1 MHIQTIIDFKEL
13 GCRYI
18 FKQPLYELIAK
29 EISEVGQVLQ
39 SVSDYQAK
47 GYYVVGYVSYE
58 ATSYFDANLC
68 THQKN
73 LGQEYYAYFTVHDAC
88 QNTPIPRDYESIK
101 LPNNWLSLIQEK
113 EYQRAIEQI
122 HHEMRQ
128 GNTYQVNF
136 TTQLT
141 QELPFEESL
150 AIYNRLVVEQ
160 GAGYNAY
167 VAHDQVAIISA
178 SPELF
183 FKKEDKTIIT
193 RPMKGTTK
201 RGPSLQADKAQY
213 NWLIQDPKNR
223 SENMMIVDLL
233 RNDMGKICQTG
244 TVQVTKLCQLEQ
256 YSTVWQM
263 TSTIEGQLLEDKG
276 LVSIFDALFPCGSI
290 TGAPKVS
297 TMNIITRLEKEPRG
311 VYCGNIGICLPNGD
325 CIFNVA
331 IRTIQL
337 FDRRAVYGVGGG
349 ITWESQWQD
358 EFEEIKQKSAVLYK
372 QKKAFTVITTAKL
385 SQQTLHFYDKHIKRL
400 KEACAYFDYPFDQKE
415 LEKRLAD
422 YLVQKDQGDY
432 RLSVAIDLYGH
443 ISLSDQVLTPLD
455 PQFLEAKV
463 VRQDYPV
470 ENFAFANFKTSYRPH
485 LKAQAS
491 EQIFVSPEGK
501 LLETSIGNLILD
513 IDGEWLTPVG
523 TLPIIKGIHRQE
535 LLEQGKLKE
544 ADLTIEDLEKASAIY
559 GTNSVRGLYP
569 LTISKN

>member
-1 MHIQTIIDFKEL
+1 MNLKKSSKNQ
-13 GCRYI
+13 
-18 FKQPLYELIAK
+18 
-29 EISEVGQVLQ
+29 Q
-39 SVSDYQAK
+39 S
-47 GYYVVGYVSYE
+47 
-58 ATSYFDANLC
+58 
-68 THQKN
+68 
-73 LGQEYYAYFTVHDAC
+73 
-88 QNTPIPRDYESIK
+88 
-101 LPNNWLSLIQEK
+101 
-113 EYQRAIEQI
+113 
-122 HHEMRQ
+122 
-128 GNTYQVNF
+128 
-136 TTQLT
+136 
-141 QELPFEESL
+141 
-150 AIYNRLVVEQ
+150 
-160 GAGYNAY
+160 
-167 VAHDQVAIISA
+167 
-178 SPELF
+178 
-183 FKKEDKTIIT
+183 
-193 RPMKGTTK
+193 
-201 RGPSLQADKAQY
+201 
-213 NWLIQDPKNR
+213 
-223 SENMMIVDLL
+223 
-233 RNDMGKICQTG
+233 
-244 TVQVTKLCQLEQ
+244 
-256 YSTVWQM
+256 ST
-263 TSTIEGQLLEDKG
+263 
-276 LVSIFDALFPCGSI
+276 
-290 TGAPKVS
+290 
-297 TMNIITRLEKEPRG
+297 N
-311 VYCGNIGICLPNGD
+311 
-325 CIFNVA
+325 
-331 IRTIQL
+331 
-337 FDRRAVYGVGGG
+337 
-349 ITWESQWQD
+349 
-358 EFEEIKQKSAVLYK
+358 
-372 QKKAFTVITTAKL
+372 KKAFTVITTAKL

>member
-39 SVSDYQAK
+39 SVADYQAK

-58 ATSYFDANLC
+58 AASYFDANLC

-73 LGQEYYAYFTVHDAC
+73 LGQEYYAYFTVHDTC
-88 QNTPIPRDYESIK
+88 QKSSIPRDYEQVD
-101 LPNNWLSLIQEK
+101 LPDNWQSLIQEK

-136 TTQLT
+136 TTQLA

-213 NWLIQDPKNR
+213 DWLIQDPKNR

-233 RNDMGKICQTG
+233 RNDIGKICQTG

-263 TSTIEGQLLEDKG
+263 TSTIEGQLLEKKG

-349 ITWESQWQD
+349 ITWSSHWQD
-358 EFEEIKQKSAVLYK
+358 EFEEVRQKSAVLYK
-372 QKKAFTVITTAKL
+372 QKIDFNIITTAKV
-385 SQQTLHFYDKHIKRL
+385 SQQNILSYDKHLKRL
-400 KEACAYFDYPFDQKE
+400 RESCAYFDYPFDQKE
-415 LEKRLAD
+415 LEQRLAD
-422 YLVQKDQGDY
+422 YLAKKDQGDY
-432 RLSVAIDLYGH
+432 RLSVAIDTHGN
-443 ISLSDQVLTPLD
+443 ISLTDQVLTPLD

-470 ENFAFANFKTSYRPH
+470 KNFAFANFKTSYRPH
-485 LKAQAS
+485 LKAQAH

-523 TLPIIKGIHRQE
+523 TLPIIKGIYRQE

-544 ADLTIEDLEKASAIY
+544 ADLTIEDLEKARAIY